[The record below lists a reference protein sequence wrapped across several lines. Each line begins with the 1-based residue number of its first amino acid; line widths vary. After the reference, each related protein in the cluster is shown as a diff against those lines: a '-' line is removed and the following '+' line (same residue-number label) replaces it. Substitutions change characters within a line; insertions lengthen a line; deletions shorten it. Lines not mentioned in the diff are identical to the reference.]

1 MVKDQEYVFLPKRL
15 VVLVS
20 GRGSNLQAILS
31 ACASG
36 QIPATEVVAVISNRP
51 QAAAL
56 ALAAAAGIPVRC
68 VDHRRFGDRSSFDA
82 ALRAQ
87 IDDFAPDHIA
97 LAGFMRRLTPE
108 FAQHYGG
115 RMVNIHPSLL
125 PAFPGLHTHA
135 QALAEGVKLHG
146 ATVHFVTADL
156 DGGPIIVQGAVP
168 VLAQDDVDSLA
179 TRVLAMEHRIYPQA
193 IAWLVSGRL
202 RMEQGKVTIDGE
214 KAGEFSPCIWP
225 GTED

>member
-1 MVKDQEYVFLPKRL
+1 MDPEYVFLPKSRL
-15 VVLVS
+15 AVLVS
-20 GRGSNLQAILS
+20 GRGSNLQAIMS

-36 QIPATEVVAVISNRP
+36 QIPDTDVVAVISNRP
-51 QAAAL
+51 QAPAL
-56 ALAAAAGIPVRC
+56 ALAAAAGIPSPC
-68 VDHRRFGDRSSFDA
+68 VDHRRFADRSSFDA

-97 LAGFMRRLTPE
+97 LAGFMRQLTPA
-108 FAQHYGG
+108 FAQHYAG

-135 QALAEGVKLHG
+135 QALGEGVKLHG

-156 DGGPIIVQGAVP
+156 DAGPIIVQGVVP

-179 TRVLAMEHRIYPQA
+179 ARVLALEHRIYPQA
-193 IAWLVSGRL
+193 LAWLVSGRL
-202 RMEQGKVTIDGE
+202 RIVQGKVTIGGE
-214 KAGEFSPCIWP
+214 KASAILPCIWP
-225 GTED
+225 GTEDL